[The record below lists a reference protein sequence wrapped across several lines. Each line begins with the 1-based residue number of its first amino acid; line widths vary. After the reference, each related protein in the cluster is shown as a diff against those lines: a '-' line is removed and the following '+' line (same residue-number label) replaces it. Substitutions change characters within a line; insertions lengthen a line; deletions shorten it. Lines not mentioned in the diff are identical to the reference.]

1 MALTKNTEKTNKN
14 TNSKY
19 LLGFSLIQEIGPARF
34 KKITQNFNSIEKA
47 WHSSKNQLVKL
58 FGNKIGNKIW
68 NKKNKINLRQE
79 IDIFKKEKVTVISP
93 RYSFKDFSG
102 INSSFFPK
110 KLLEIPSSPFILFVK
125 GNLDLISKKQLAIV
139 GSRRPTHYGK
149 QVIEKL
155 GPEIALS
162 GLIITSGL
170 AMGIDSLAH
179 RIALENEQPTIAVLG
194 SGLSQKILR
203 KSFNYK
209 LSQEIIEKNGLLISE
224 YPPNF
229 EANKFTF
236 PARNRIISGLTLGVL
251 IVEAAEKSGTLI
263 TAHHALEQN
272 REVLVVPGN
281 IFSQQSIG
289 TNNLI
294 KQGAEPI
301 TSINN
306 IFQTLNWKNSCNHSS
321 QTITEIEFGDKQEK
335 LIYDKLS
342 FDPQPL
348 DKLISKSNL
357 DISSIS
363 IKLSIMEL
371 KGIIKNVN
379 GGYIRN

>member
-1 MALTKNTEKTNKN
+1 MVFANNPEKNNKN
-14 TNSKY
+14 INSKY

-34 KKITQNFNSIEKA
+34 KKITQTFDSIEKA
-47 WHSSKNQLVKL
+47 WDSSKSQLIKL
-58 FGNKIGNKIW
+58 FGDKVGTKIW
-68 NKKNKINLRQE
+68 DRKNKIDLKKE
-79 IDIFKKEKVTVISP
+79 IDIFRKEEVTIISP
-93 RYSFKDFSG
+93 KHSFKDFSG
-102 INSSFFPK
+102 INSSFFPE
-110 KLLEIPSSPFILFVK
+110 KLLEVPSPPFILFVK
-125 GNLDLISKKQLAIV
+125 GDLKLISKNQLAIV

-149 QVIEKL
+149 QIIEKL

-170 AMGIDSLAH
+170 AMGVDSLAH

-194 SGLSQKILR
+194 SGLGQKVLR

-209 LSQEIIEKNGLLISE
+209 LSQEIVEKNGLLISE
-224 YPPNF
+224 YPPSF

-236 PARNRIISGLTLGVL
+236 PARNRIISGLALGVL
-251 IVEAAEKSGTLI
+251 IIEAAERSGTLI
-263 TAHHALEQN
+263 TARHALEQN

-281 IFSQQSIG
+281 IFSQQSVG

-294 KQGAEPI
+294 KQGAEPV
-301 TSINN
+301 TSIND
-306 IFQTLNWKNSCNHSS
+306 IFQALNWKNSNNYSS
-321 QTITEIEFGDKQEK
+321 RATAEIEFGDEQEK
-335 LIYDKLS
+335 LIYSKLS

-348 DKLISKSNL
+348 DKLISKSDL

-371 KGIIKNVN
+371 KGMIKNVN
-379 GGYIRN
+379 GGYIKN